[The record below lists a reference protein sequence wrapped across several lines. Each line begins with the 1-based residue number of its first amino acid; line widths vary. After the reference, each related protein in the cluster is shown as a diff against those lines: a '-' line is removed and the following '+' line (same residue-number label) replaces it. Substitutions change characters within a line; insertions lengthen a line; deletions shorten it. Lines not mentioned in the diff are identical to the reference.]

1 MNNEQRN
8 YRVLLS
14 QKQFLKLM
22 LANLVSRFGDSLD
35 VIAYTWIMYEVTGSE
50 SLMALI
56 MGLNYVPTVLL
67 QPFAGALVDRMKKK
81 GLMIL
86 TDVARFVIVA
96 VFVILYV
103 NGALTP
109 LLIAVLTLC
118 TSTVEALRVPAGGA
132 FMQHLLTP
140 EHYTIARAAN
150 YSLSQA
156 SQLIGFMLA
165 GVLIA
170 WIGAAGVLWIDAV
183 TFAVSAVVI
192 ALIQVSETRGNGRID
207 VRRIATDFKDGL
219 FFLRK
224 SKTVQVVS
232 IIGLVID
239 FGLAPLSVF
248 QTPYVYDY
256 LKMGPEVLSY
266 IKILMILGMMSGA
279 AIAPKLFTLR
289 KAKLSVLAGIGMGIS
304 IGCMYITVLLGNV
317 AATMVL
323 LTLSMFCVGAG
334 GGILNVVIG
343 GSMMKAVPKDMMGR
357 MSGLNAAN
365 MEASMPV
372 GSFLCSALVLKLS
385 VVQLFLVFGICTIIF
400 YAVMG
405 LSHKLNC
412 LDI

>member
-86 TDVARFVIVA
+86 TDAARFVIVA
-96 VFVILYV
+96 VFVILYA

-357 MSGLNAAN
+357 MSGLNAAI

>member
-1 MNNEQRN
+1 MNNDQRN

-96 VFVILYV
+96 VFVTLYA

-317 AATMVL
+317 AATMIW

-357 MSGLNAAN
+357 MSGLNAAI

-385 VVQLFLVFGICTIIF
+385 VVQLFLMFGICTIIF

-412 LDI
+412 FDI

>member
-67 QPFAGALVDRMKKK
+67 QPFAGALADRMKKK

-170 WIGAAGVLWIDAV
+170 WLGAAGVLWIDAV
-183 TFAVSAVVI
+183 TFAVSALVI
-192 ALIQVSETRGNGRID
+192 ALIQVSEIRGNGRID
-207 VRRIATDFKDGL
+207 VRRIATDFKEGL

-239 FGLAPLSVF
+239 FGLAPLSVV
-248 QTPYVYDY
+248 QTPYVYVY

-289 KAKLSVLAGIGMGIS
+289 KAKLSVLAGIDMGIS
-304 IGCMYITVLLGNV
+304 IGCMYVTVLLGN
-317 AATMVL
+317 AAAMMGL

-357 MSGLNAAN
+357 MSGLNAAI

-385 VVQLFLVFGICTIIF
+385 VVQLFLMFGICTIIF

-405 LSHKLNC
+405 LNHKLNC

>member
-357 MSGLNAAN
+357 MSGLNAAI

-385 VVQLFLVFGICTIIF
+385 VVQLFLMFGICTIIF

-412 LDI
+412 LGI

>member
-317 AATMVL
+317 AATMAL

-343 GSMMKAVPKDMMGR
+343 GSMMKAVPEDMMGR
-357 MSGLNAAN
+357 MSGLNAAI
-365 MEASMPV
+365 MGASMPV

>member
-1 MNNEQRN
+1 MEQKN
-8 YRVLLS
+8 YRVLLP
-14 QKQFLKLM
+14 QRQFLKLL

-86 TDVARFVIVA
+86 TDAARFVIVA
-96 VFVILYV
+96 VFVTLYA

-132 FMQHLLTP
+132 FMLHLLTP
-140 EHYTIARAAN
+140 EHYTIAKAAN

-170 WIGAAGVLWIDAV
+170 WIGATGVLWIDAA

-192 ALIQVSETRGNGRID
+192 ALIQVSETRGNGKID
-207 VRRIATDFKDGL
+207 VRRIADDFKEGL
-219 FFLRK
+219 SFLKK

-248 QTPYVYDY
+248 QTPYVHDY

-279 AIAPKLFTLR
+279 AVAPKLLTLG
-289 KAKLSVLAGIGMGIS
+289 KAKLSILAGVGMGIA
-304 IGCMYITVLLGNV
+304 IACMYFPVLLGNM
-317 AATMVL
+317 AAMMVL
-323 LTLSMFCVGAG
+323 LTLSMLCVGAG

-343 GSMMKAVPKDMMGR
+343 GCMMSAVPKDMMGR
-357 MSGLNAAN
+357 MSGLNAAI
-365 MEASMPV
+365 MEASIPV
-372 GSFLCSALVLKLS
+372 GSFLCSAMVLKLS
-385 VVQLFLVFGICTIIF
+385 VIQLFLLFGLCTIVF
-400 YAVMG
+400 YSGMG
-405 LSHKLNC
+405 LSHKLDY
-412 LDI
+412 LDSCS

>member
-86 TDVARFVIVA
+86 ADVARFVIVA

-103 NGALTP
+103 NGALSP

-357 MSGLNAAN
+357 MSGLNAAI

-385 VVQLFLVFGICTIIF
+385 VVQLFLMFGICTIIF

>member
-1 MNNEQRN
+1 M
-8 YRVLLS
+8 
-14 QKQFLKLM
+14 
-22 LANLVSRFGDSLD
+22 
-35 VIAYTWIMYEVTGSE
+35 IAYTWIMYEVTGSE

-81 GLMIL
+81 GLMSL

-96 VFVILYV
+96 VFVTLYA

-192 ALIQVSETRGNGRID
+192 ALMQVSETRGNGRID

-357 MSGLNAAN
+357 MSGLNAAI

-372 GSFLCSALVLKLS
+372 GSFLCSLW
-385 VVQLFLVFGICTIIF
+385 C
-400 YAVMG
+400 
-405 LSHKLNC
+405 
-412 LDI
+412 

>member
-103 NGALTP
+103 NGALSP

-317 AATMVL
+317 VATMVL

-357 MSGLNAAN
+357 MSGLNAAI

-385 VVQLFLVFGICTIIF
+385 VVQLFLMFGICTIIF

>member
-192 ALIQVSETRGNGRID
+192 VLIQVSETRGNGRID

-357 MSGLNAAN
+357 MSGLNAAI

-385 VVQLFLVFGICTIIF
+385 VVQLFLMFGICTIIF

>member
-304 IGCMYITVLLGNV
+304 IGCMYVTVLLGN
-317 AATMVL
+317 ATAMMGL

-357 MSGLNAAN
+357 MSGLNAAI

-385 VVQLFLVFGICTIIF
+385 VVQLFLMFGICTIIF

>member
-81 GLMIL
+81 RLMIL

-357 MSGLNAAN
+357 MSGLNAAI

-385 VVQLFLVFGICTIIF
+385 VVQLFLMFGICTIIF

>member
-317 AATMVL
+317 VATMVL

-357 MSGLNAAN
+357 MSGLNAAI

>member
-67 QPFAGALVDRMKKK
+67 QPFAGALVDRMTTK

-357 MSGLNAAN
+357 MSGLNAAI

-385 VVQLFLVFGICTIIF
+385 VVQLFLLCGICTIIF